1 MHFTCQYYPV
11 LVKPELNCIWINIPK
26 NASSFMQK
34 LLQDNG
40 WREPDRSI
48 VNELVSSD
56 IRKFAVLR
64 NPIKRWTSGFAE
76 CFMQQPGIIDLLD
89 NDDFLDTVVL
99 NPVYDGHTE
108 LQSSF
113 CPNVTN
119 LEYIL
124 LHSDRGAQEF
134 YNNINQ
140 WMINEGHETDVG
152 GWKDKVNPSSNDPVK
167 HTIYTKLKEILRTKP
182 QFLNSIE
189 QFYASDLELI
199 NKAKRIS
206 YGN

>member
-11 LVKPELNCIWINIPK
+11 LVNPKLNCIWINIPK

-40 WREPDRSI
+40 WKEPDRSI
-48 VNELVSSD
+48 VNELVLSD

-76 CFMQQPGIIDLLD
+76 CFMHQPGIIDLLD
-89 NDDFLDTVVL
+89 NQDFLKAVAL
-99 NPVYDGHTE
+99 NPVYDDHTE

-113 CPNVTN
+113 CPNLTN
-119 LEYIL
+119 LEYII
-124 LHSDRGAQEF
+124 LHSHRSATDF
-134 YNNINQ
+134 YNSINQ

-152 GWKDKVNPSSNDPVK
+152 RWTDPVNPSSNDPFK
-167 HTIYTKLKEILRTKP
+167 HSINSKLKEILRTNLD
-182 QFLNSIE
+182 FLNSIE
-189 QFYASDLELI
+189 QFYSSDLDVI

>member
-1 MHFTCQYYPV
+1 
-11 LVKPELNCIWINIPK
+11 
-26 NASSFMQK
+26 MQK

-40 WREPDRSI
+40 WKEPDRSI
-48 VNELVSSD
+48 VNELVLSD

-64 NPIKRWTSGFAE
+64 NPIRRWTSGFAE
-76 CFMQQPGIIDLLD
+76 CFMHQPGIIDLLD
-89 NDDFLDTVVL
+89 NQDFLKAVAL

-113 CPNVTN
+113 CPNLTN
-119 LEYIL
+119 LDYII
-124 LHSDRGAQEF
+124 LHSHRSATEF
-134 YNNINQ
+134 YNSINQ

-152 GWKDKVNPSSNDPVK
+152 RWTDPVNPSSNDPLK
-167 HTIYTKLKEILRTKP
+167 HSINSKLKEILRTNLD
-182 QFLNSIE
+182 FLNSIE
-189 QFYASDLELI
+189 QFYSSDLDVI

>member
-11 LVKPELNCIWINIPK
+11 LVNPKLNCIWINIPK

-40 WREPDRSI
+40 WKEPDRSI
-48 VNELVSSD
+48 VNELVLSD

-64 NPIKRWTSGFAE
+64 NPIRRWTSGFAE
-76 CFMQQPGIIDLLD
+76 CFMHQPGIIDLLD
-89 NDDFLDTVVL
+89 NQDFLKAVAL

-113 CPNVTN
+113 CPNLTN
-119 LEYIL
+119 LDYII
-124 LHSDRGAQEF
+124 LHSHRSATEF
-134 YNNINQ
+134 YNSINQ

-152 GWKDKVNPSSNDPVK
+152 RWTDPVNPSSNDPLK
-167 HTIYTKLKEILRTKP
+167 HSINSKLKEILRTNLD
-182 QFLNSIE
+182 FLNSIE
-189 QFYASDLELI
+189 QFYSSDLDVI

>member
-11 LVKPELNCIWINIPK
+11 LVNPKLNCIWINIPK

-40 WREPDRSI
+40 WKEPDRSI
-48 VNELVSSD
+48 VNELVLSD

-64 NPIKRWTSGFAE
+64 NPIRRWTSGFAE
-76 CFMQQPGIIDLLD
+76 CFMHQPGIIDLLD
-89 NDDFLDTVVL
+89 NQDFLKAVAL

-113 CPNVTN
+113 CPNLTN
-119 LEYIL
+119 LDYII
-124 LHSDRGAQEF
+124 LHSHRSATEF
-134 YNNINQ
+134 YNSINQ

-152 GWKDKVNPSSNDPVK
+152 RWTDPVNPSSNDPLK
-167 HTIYTKLKEILRTKP
+167 HSINSKLKEILRTNLD
-182 QFLNSIE
+182 FLNSIE
-189 QFYASDLELI
+189 QFI
-199 NKAKRIS
+199 QVI
-206 YGN
+206 